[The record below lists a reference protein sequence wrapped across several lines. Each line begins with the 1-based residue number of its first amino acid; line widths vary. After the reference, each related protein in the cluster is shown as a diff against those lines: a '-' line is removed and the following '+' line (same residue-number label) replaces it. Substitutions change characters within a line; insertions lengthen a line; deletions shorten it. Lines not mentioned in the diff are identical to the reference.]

1 MCIKIKK
8 HYCKQNFFNLY
19 KMNNQTNNFNNS
31 NFKDSS
37 KEVDNSNS
45 QIAKQININLPK
57 KNKLYYLLFG
67 SLDKK
72 MMQKLS
78 TIEFLIVL
86 YLRILLIITAGSLI
100 MIPMFFYNHN
110 ISDIGFLIGT
120 FYIGTVLLHKKIKN
134 ILFRI

>member
-1 MCIKIKK
+1 
-8 HYCKQNFFNLY
+8 
-19 KMNNQTNNFNNS
+19 MNNQTNNFNNS

-37 KEVDNSNS
+37 KGVDNSNS

-100 MIPMFFYNHN
+100 MIPMFFDNHN
-110 ISDIGFLIGT
+110 ISDIGF
-120 FYIGTVLLHKKIKN
+120 
-134 ILFRI
+134 